1 MKRMKSGFTLA
12 EVLITLGII
21 GVIAAIVMPTV
32 MTNHTFKTVG
42 VKLQKF
48 QSQLEGS
55 SRPYVVSNENFIED
69 GKGNV
74 AEYLLNS
81 FLVTNSDKLTSEKVN
96 CSDNEK
102 DSEGKW
108 SKADKCGT
116 STAEDHVYYSFV
128 ADARPETFPGSKE
141 LPNNITPLRL
151 KDGTEL
157 VAYML
162 DNISEYTAE
171 ETGIEGLNTSQVGE
185 PVFGVS
191 FAPNVNGMTKSAQ
204 KSYDYVV
211 TELGYVYPNTTDDK
225 CMETLAEADYA
236 VKGTHYKE
244 GASCYW
250 DDNGGHG
257 TSES

>member
-81 FLVTNSDKLTSEKVN
+81 FLVTNSDDLKVEKNVDCTKN
-96 CSDNEK
+96 KK
-102 DSEGKW
+102 DANGNYPLAE
-108 SKADKCGT
+108 KCGT
-116 STAEDHVYYSFV
+116 QEEGTVDYYSFV
-128 ADARPETFPGSKE
+128 ADKHPEFKSGSRE
-141 LPNNITPLRL
+141 LPTNITPLRL

-162 DNISEYTAE
+162 DSVSAYTAD
-171 ETGIEGLNTSQVGE
+171 ETGIEGLNPSQVGV

-236 VKGTHYKE
+236 VKGTHYAD
-244 GASCYW
+244 GANCYW
-250 DDNGGHG
+250 DNGTPG
-257 TSES
+257 TGK